1 MAHPARR
8 QRTSNSRG
16 TRRKRRILRGEKG
29 REETCCTDQ
38 PINGS
43 AHKALRE
50 DERRRGKRRVFC
62 DSDLCDRWRG
72 LNPALQTQAGEGGA
86 RRRRDGLD
94 EWRKEEWL
102 ACRLASRNVEFL
114 LRLIGMARAQIQR
127 NRANGVASGRGTR
140 YLIPLRGHRL
150 FHSPTSPSGSWTANA
165 PPCTVDF
172 LAQRPQRTACQPFA
186 VTQKQLLSLFGL

>member
-1 MAHPARR
+1 MAGVESSTADAG
-8 QRTSNSRG
+8 RG
-16 TRRKRRILRGEKG
+16 G
-29 REETCCTDQ
+29 
-38 PINGS
+38 
-43 AHKALRE
+43 
-50 DERRRGKRRVFC
+50 
-62 DSDLCDRWRG
+62 
-72 LNPALQTQAGEGGA
+72 GGA

-165 PPCTVDF
+165 RHVPWTSLPNGPN
-172 LAQRPQRTACQPFA
+172 ARPVNRSP
-186 VTQKQLLSLFGL
+186 